1 MAKTQ
6 TNKESGEEIKASTV
20 TFSTE
25 QLELVQKMIEA
36 SKGSSGNARTTISR
50 YTDVRDPKKVEK
62 VKVSR
67 FDGKFVLGFKNL
79 NTDPYRKDPKYSE
92 NKFDAH
98 RKLDAQP
105 FVTLLLS
112 ENGSDISEKEVSLID
127 YMNNRTQVECKVKNI
142 ETTEIID
149 DKGILGRQ
157 GTGGYASAVD
167 ELGNPEKPIAIK
179 AEVKRVERVFHVEIP
194 GFSKPVEFIEAFLA

>member
-50 YTDVRDPKKVEK
+50 YTDIRDPKKVEK

>member
-167 ELGNPEKPIAIK
+167 DLGNPEKPIAIK